1 MRSFLAI
8 IALFVAAVTAL
19 STAGNRLLVV
29 MDQIS
34 DRDAYTI
41 FFGDL
46 ESRGFEITYETP
58 RSEGLRLS
66 HLGER
71 TYDHII
77 FLPAKV
83 KGWWLQKAFHYLIYH
98 VDPVLNTALGPN
110 LTPKHLVE
118 FVKAGGNM
126 VIAMASMVPTSSSL
140 ISFLAE
146 FEVTLPAERTGLV
159 VDHFNYDSLS
169 APEAHDVLVLDA
181 PSIMPEVTDILAM
194 PGSALAMPRTS
205 GHIIG
210 QSPLLTPL
218 LRGPSTAYSYN
229 PKLHPEG
236 LDADDFFAAGPSLAL
251 VTAVQARNSARI
263 VIVGSAEM
271 LENKWMEAKVAHV
284 DKKPVK
290 AANRE
295 FAKRLTGWA
304 FQEIGVLRVNGI
316 EHHLQGS
323 EEMDPQIY
331 CIKNDVTFSISMS
344 QYSWD
349 KWVPFQ
355 VPKDDKIQ
363 MEFSMLS
370 PFVRLSLQRTKTT
383 ETEAVFSRDFEL
395 PDQHGIFNFRVNY
408 KRQLLTYVDEK
419 RTVSVRHIAHD
430 EWPRSYDITAAWPWL
445 TGLWSTVVAWLLF
458 CALWLYSE
466 PPRRAAGVKRESR
479 G

>member
-1 MRSFLAI
+1 MRLLLAI
-8 IALFVAAVTAL
+8 VAIFVAAVTAL

-34 DRDAYTI
+34 DRDAYTM

-58 RSEGLRLS
+58 RTEGLRLS

-71 TYDHII
+71 TYDHIM

-83 KGWWLQKAFHYLIYH
+83 KGRWLRSTLHYLFNH
-98 VDPVLNTALGPN
+98 VDPRPNTALGPN
-110 LTPKHLVE
+110 LTPKLLVE

-140 ISFLAE
+140 VSFLAE
-146 FEVTLPAERTGLV
+146 FDVTLPAERTGLV

-169 APEAHDVLVLDA
+169 AAEAHDVLVLDA
-181 PSIMPEVTDILAM
+181 PSTIPEVTDILAM
-194 PGSALAMPRTS
+194 PGSVLAMPRTS
-205 GHIIG
+205 GHVIG

-218 LRGPSTAYSYN
+218 LRGPSTAYSWN

-236 LDADDFFAAGPSLAL
+236 IDPDDFFAAGQQLSL

-263 VIVGSAEM
+263 AIVGSAEM
-271 LENKWMEAKVAHV
+271 LQDKWMEAKVAHI

-290 AANRE
+290 AENRE

-304 FQEIGVLRVNGI
+304 FQEIGVLRVNDI
-316 EHHLQGS
+316 QHRLQGS
-323 EEMDPQIY
+323 TEMDPQIY

-344 QYSWD
+344 EYSWD

-355 VPKDDKIQ
+355 VPKGDNIQ

-370 PFVRLSLQRTKTT
+370 PFVRLSLQRKKTT
-383 ETEAVFSRDFEL
+383 ETAAIFSSDFKL

-445 TGLWSTVVAWLLF
+445 SGLWATIVAWLVF
-458 CALWLYSE
+458 CALWLYSA
-466 PPRRAAGVKRESR
+466 PPRGGAKRESR